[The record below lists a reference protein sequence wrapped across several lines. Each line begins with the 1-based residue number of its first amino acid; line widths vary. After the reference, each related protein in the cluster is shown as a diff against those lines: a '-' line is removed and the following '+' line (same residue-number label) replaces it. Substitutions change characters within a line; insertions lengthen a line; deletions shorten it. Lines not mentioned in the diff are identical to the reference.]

1 MSKDYT
7 FHLQKYSE
15 GEFSLRFQYSF
26 KQTDKLP
33 ETVVLVMDGV
43 INTFCV
49 VFLFQA
55 ISESDGHHFMILFK
69 DGLKFRGMYVHNLEN
84 DQVNT
89 CSFVDPGYPFEDC
102 CSFEVKSYLNDVLF
116 TAVQNLWNRTS
127 CYHKQN
133 D

>member
-7 FHLQKYSE
+7 FHLKKYSE
-15 GEFSLRFQYSF
+15 AEFSLRVQYSF

-49 VFLFQA
+49 FFFFFFQA

-89 CSFVDPGYPFEDC
+89 RSFVDPGHPVLHC
-102 CSFEVKSYLNDVLF
+102 KMSSSLNRPPRPL
-116 TAVQNLWNRTS
+116 QI
-127 CYHKQN
+127 
-133 D
+133 

>member
-7 FHLQKYSE
+7 LHLQKYSE
-15 GEFSLRFQYSF
+15 AEFSLRFQYSF

-33 ETVVLVMDGV
+33 GSVVLIMDGV

-69 DGLKFRGMYVHNLEN
+69 DGLKFRGMYVHNFEN

-89 CSFVDPGYPFEDC
+89 RSFVDPGYPVLHCKMF
-102 CSFEVKSYLNDVLF
+102 SSLNRPPRLL
-116 TAVQNLWNRTS
+116 QR
-127 CYHKQN
+127 
-133 D
+133 